1 MTRAQVERLKIKIE
15 RLRYLA
21 ARDYPPTGTC
31 PAYDALSRELFKA
44 EKQLRKHRAKL
55 LRKTQPKRK

>member
-1 MTRAQVERLKIKIE
+1 MTRAQIERLKIKIK

-31 PAYDALSRELFKA
+31 PEYDALAQELSKA

-55 LRKTQPKRK
+55 LRKTQPNRK